1 MKEADV
7 RIISNSECER
17 MISQQRPGW
26 GGAINRKHIC
36 TLSPDRDAC
45 QGDSGGPLVT
55 TEKGRLVQVGI
66 VSFGMGCADARF
78 PGVFTNVGQFLEWI
92 RRMTEGEDV
101 WNYGCKKI

>member
-1 MKEADV
+1 
-7 RIISNSECER
+7 
-17 MISQQRPGW
+17 MIAQQRPGNR
-26 GGAINRKHIC
+26 INRKHIC
-36 TLSPDRDAC
+36 ALSPDADAC